1 MTKPFIV
8 GQFIVGGRRIK
19 DSRVVEVLA
28 KSLNMGLWSFLQ
40 LLNQCGVQQLANWR
54 QVHLVFGEWRPWC
67 WRILILNFLDNPP

>member
-19 DSRVVEVLA
+19 DSRVVEVL
-28 KSLNMGLWSFLQ
+28 LQ